1 MIKIAK
7 YEFDSR
13 EQAETKINALGTA
26 TDENGNEYPTH
37 KSTIVQLGN
46 IVLEQGEYD
55 EDGEEV
61 TAPVLSDKWHL
72 DVAWSDA
79 EITTVEEEAVLD
91 DEGMIV
97 TPEVVSYDHPYGW
110 KSYAVEI
117 EGDGVHSFFG
127 LSYESLK
134 L

>member
-1 MIKIAK
+1 MRISK
-7 YEFDSR
+7 YEFNSK
-13 EQAETKINALGTA
+13 EQAQEKIDALGTA

-55 EDGEEV
+55 EEGEEI

-72 DVAWSDA
+72 DVAWSDSD
-79 EITTVEEEAVLD
+79 ITTVEEEAVLD
-91 DEGMIV
+91 EEGMVV
-97 TPEVVSYDHPYGW
+97 TPEVVSVNHPYGW
-110 KSYAVEI
+110 KSYAVDI

>member
-13 EQAETKINALGTA
+13 EQVISKIASLGTA
-26 TDENGNEYPTH
+26 TDEDGNEYPTH

-55 EDGEEV
+55 EEGEEII
-61 TAPVLSDKWHL
+61 APVLSDKWHL
-72 DVAWSDA
+72 DVLWQEEQIKSVD
-79 EITTVEEEAVLD
+79 EEAVID
-91 DEGMIV
+91 KDGNIV

-110 KSYAVEI
+110 KSYAVDI
-117 EGDGVHSFFG
+117 DGDGVHAFFG
-127 LSYESLK
+127 LSYDSLK
-134 L
+134 F

>member
-1 MIKIAK
+1 MRISK
-7 YEFDSR
+7 YEFNSK
-13 EQAETKINALGTA
+13 EQAQEKIDALGTA

-61 TAPVLSDKWHL
+61 TASVLSDKWHL
-72 DVAWSDA
+72 DVAWSDS

-97 TPEVVSYDHPYGW
+97 TPEVTSVDHPYGW

-127 LSYESLK
+127 LSYDSLK

>member
-1 MIKIAK
+1 MRISK

-72 DVAWSDA
+72 DVAWSDSD
-79 EITTVEEEAVLD
+79 ITTVEEEAVLD
-91 DEGMIV
+91 EEGMVV
-97 TPEVVSYDHPYGW
+97 TPEVVSVNHPYGW

-127 LSYESLK
+127 LSYESPK